1 MKPLPQSDLVETMAP
16 NESDPLA
23 DGLQDVIR
31 DFIEARIVVGN
42 LALPTHYPELHEIGA
57 WQVGFRSHGI
67 TGESLVSRASGD
79 WQPGWYVIALNGFD
93 DPFFIDI
100 DERSAGF
107 PVYYAAHGAGRWDAV
122 TAAASLQRFGQL
134 LSALNDVKD
143 DDEQLL
149 KLIETE
155 ADMTNALWSEVH
167 QGVIEREALEREALE
182 REALEREA
190 LEKEFPLDET
200 TCDPADFQ
208 QGALVITDV
217 GSQKLKVVQ
226 VMRQALGL
234 SLPEVLALA
243 GERDIVV
250 GTGLPIQLR
259 RLRDKLVEL
268 GATVEFRPEPTA

>member
-1 MKPLPQSDLVETMAP
+1 MKPSPQSDLVNTMTP

-23 DGLQDVIR
+23 DGLQDAIR
-31 DFIEARIVVGN
+31 DFIESRIVVGD

-57 WQVGFRSHGI
+57 WQVSFRSHGS

-107 PVYYAAHGAGRWDAV
+107 PVYYAAHGAERWDAV
-122 TAAASLQRFGQL
+122 IVAASLERFGQL

-143 DDEQLL
+143 NDERLL

-167 QGVIEREALEREALE
+167 QGV
-182 REALEREA
+182 LEREA

-200 TCDPADFQ
+200 TYDPADFQ
-208 QGALVITDV
+208 QGTLVITDV
-217 GSQKLKVVQ
+217 GSRKLKVVQ
-226 VMRQALGL
+226 AMKQALGL

-243 GERDIVV
+243 RERDIVV
-250 GTGLPIQLR
+250 GTGSAIQLR
-259 RLRDKLVEL
+259 RIRDKLVEL
-268 GATVEFRPEPTA
+268 GATVAFRPDAEPTA